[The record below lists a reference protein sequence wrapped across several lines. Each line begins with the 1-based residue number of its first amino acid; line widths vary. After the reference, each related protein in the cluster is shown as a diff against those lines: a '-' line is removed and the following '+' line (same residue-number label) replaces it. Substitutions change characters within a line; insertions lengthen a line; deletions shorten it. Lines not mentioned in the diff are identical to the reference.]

1 MPRFNGIPVDQPAK
15 APRFK
20 GIPVEEGQEAPSNT
34 DAVSKARVLSGGILN
49 GIPVVGPAIRGGV
62 ERAAA
67 LTLAPFSDK
76 NYSEI
81 LAGIQNSAED
91 ERQANPKLNTAA
103 QLTGAVA
110 GTVPMVMA
118 APAAFGAGGAPLY
131 ARTLASTITGGTL
144 SGTDAAVRSGG
155 DPRATA
161 KGTAWGLGLGVAGP
175 LAGDLIGAGVSAVAN
190 RVGSGTTAAERL
202 FSRAAGADDVT
213 DVSGRL
219 SAMGPDA
226 MPMDLGPNL
235 QRQAGAL
242 AASPGTAQR
251 VVRDA
256 IGNRQAGAGQRVT
269 GAMDEALGGPVDA
282 SAMADEIIS
291 KAKANAGPL
300 YDAAY
305 SKPIPWTRTLEYL
318 LKRPSAADALRKAQ
332 RMAADEGLPSQQW
345 FAQIADDGTVNIK
358 NVPDVRQLDLTK
370 RALDDMHSAA
380 KRAGNDN
387 EARVLD
393 NIRKGILQQMDHH
406 VPEYAAARKAYSG
419 PAQVR
424 DALEE
429 GQNAFASNLTPN
441 QLRTQLMKMGGAEK
455 EAFVQGA
462 RAKVA
467 QIMGTARNDALA
479 ARSTFQKG
487 WNKEKLEALVGKDQ
501 ASKLL
506 DSLDAETA
514 FTKTRDVVTGN
525 SETAARIAAQQ
536 DIGAGARNPGVFE
549 RAANMDFG
557 SAAARMGDKL
567 FGSARSAAQQQTNA
581 ELARLLTS
589 NDKASLNRAI
599 LLVHAARK
607 RGDLAADRAN
617 LITRSIFTA
626 YAQKRSPFEVMAAS
640 PSP

>member
-1 MPRFNGIPVDQPAK
+1 MLAPWERYQRQAAEGPWSKYQKPADT
-15 APRFK
+15 A
-20 GIPVEEGQEAPSNT
+20 APSDT
-34 DAVSKARVLSGGILN
+34 DAVSKARVLSGGILE
-49 GIPVVGPAIRGGV
+49 GIPVVGPLIRGGV

-67 LTLAPFSDK
+67 LTLAPFSDQ
-76 NYSEI
+76 NYSQI
-81 LAGIQNSAED
+81 LDRIQQGSEAEK
-91 ERQANPKLNTAA
+91 EANPKLNTGA

-110 GTVPMVMA
+110 GTAPMVMA
-118 APAAFGAGGAPLY
+118 APAAFGAGGGNLLL
-131 ARTLASTITGGTL
+131 RSGASALTGAGI
-144 SGTDAAVRSGG
+144 GGADAAVRSGG
-155 DPRATA
+155 DPNAA
-161 KGTAWGLGLGVAGP
+161 INGLKWGAGLGLLGPAAGEV
-175 LAGDLIGAGVSAVAN
+175 IGAGVRAVAN

-213 DVSGRL
+213 DVTSRL
-219 SAMGPDA
+219 SSMGPDA

-256 IGNRQAGAGQRVT
+256 IGTRQAGAGQRVT

-291 KAKANAGPL
+291 KAKATAGPL

-332 RMAADEGLPSQQW
+332 RMAADEGLPSKQW
-345 FAQIADDGTVNIK
+345 FAQVADDGTVNIK

-387 EARVLD
+387 EARLLD
-393 NIRKGILQQMDHH
+393 NIRKGILQQMDNH

-441 QLRTQLMKMGGAEK
+441 QLRAQMLKMGGAEK

-462 RAKVA
+462 RSKVS

-479 ARSTFQKG
+479 ARSAFQKG
-487 WNKEKLEALVGKDQ
+487 WNKEKLEVLVGKDQ

-525 SETAARIAAQQ
+525 SETAARLAAQQ
-536 DIGAGARNPGVFE
+536 DVGAGARNPGVLE

-557 SAAARMGDKL
+557 TAAARMSDKL
-567 FGSARSAAQQQTNA
+567 FGNARSAAQQRTNT
-581 ELARLLTS
+581 ELANLLAS
-589 NDKASLNRAI
+589 NDKTSLNRAI
-599 LLVHAARK
+599 QLVRAAQK
-607 RGDLAADRAN
+607 RGDIAADKAN
-617 LITRSIFTA
+617 LITRSVFTA
-626 YAQKRSPFEVMAAS
+626 FAQKRSPFEVMAAS